1 MHSAPAVLEV
11 VATKVF
17 IAAFSKVGRNYLED
31 SVGSASCTLIQG
43 KPIKCDAREREIFF
57 LSLLSDRTSPSGFG
71 RPNSTIRGWRP
82 YSSK

>member
-17 IAAFSKVGRNYLED
+17 IAAFDKVGRTHLEG

-43 KPIKCDAREREIFF
+43 KPIKRDVSEGEFFF

-71 RPNSTIRGWRP
+71 RPNSTCKAGDHIAQ
-82 YSSK
+82 S